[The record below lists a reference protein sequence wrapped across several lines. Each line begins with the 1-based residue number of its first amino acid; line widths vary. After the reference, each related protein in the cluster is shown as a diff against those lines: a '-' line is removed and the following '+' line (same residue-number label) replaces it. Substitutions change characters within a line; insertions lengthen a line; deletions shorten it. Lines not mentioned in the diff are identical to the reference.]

1 MMNHLFYY
9 IMADDSQRIKYVFVD
24 STNRDL
30 SIYPYGNTF
39 TLHLTS
45 PLHSV
50 IQVDLV
56 AARVPN
62 TMYNLTDGTNV
73 LIWSDTMTTFTVSI
87 PPGYYSAC
95 SLAHALV
102 SASGESF
109 NLDFL
114 ESEGKFMFS
123 SNAPSFTVEGTSDQ
137 IRAMLGM
144 DPGVQTSFLFNT
156 SDVYANDPTYTNQ
169 SLYKTSRIAN
179 LSTNEYVFLDIEELR
194 TTSVLDAKKLIQGTT
209 EGSTIRSTF
218 GMIPLDVSS
227 GCIKN
232 YKETTDYQ
240 QYILYNTPI
249 PKLDRLT
256 VRWIDRN
263 GRLLNFQG
271 FEHNAFTLRIHCEYH
286 NPPPPT
292 PPLQDIQIQRIVD
305 AMQHAPPPPKPPDEK
320 RAFGRWVIVVLV
332 ISVLAAYIAYVRLL
346 RPLVER
352 LTVQA
357 PVAPPVF
364 KPKISYS

>member
-1 MMNHLFYY
+1 
-9 IMADDSQRIKYVFVD
+9 MADDSQRIKYVFVD
-24 STNRDL
+24 STNRDV

-50 IQVDLV
+50 TQVDLV

-62 TMYNLTDGTNV
+62 TMYNLTNGTNV
-73 LIWSDTMTTFTVSI
+73 LAWSDMTTTSNISI
-87 PPGYYSAC
+87 PTGYYSADG
-95 SLAHALV
+95 LAHSLTN
-102 SASGESF
+102 ASGVLFSI
-109 NLDFL
+109 DFL
-114 ESEGKFMFS
+114 PSEGKFLFS
-123 SNAPSFTVEGTSDQ
+123 SNVANFTIEGKTSQ
-137 IRAMLGM
+137 IRTMLGI
-144 DPGVQTSFLFNT
+144 DSGVLSSFSFAT
-156 SDVYANDPTYTNQ
+156 SDVYAHDPTYINQ

-218 GMIPLDVSS
+218 GMVPLDVSS

-232 YKETTDYQ
+232 YKETTDYK

-249 PKLDRLT
+249 PKLDRVT
-256 VRWIDRN
+256 VRWIDRSGN
-263 GRLLNFQG
+263 LLNFQG

-305 AMQHAPPPPKPPDEK
+305 AMQYAPPPPKPPDEK

-332 ISVLAAYIAYVRLL
+332 ISVVAAYIAYVRLL

-352 LTVQA
+352 LTAQP
-357 PVAPPVF
+357 PVALPVF

>member
-1 MMNHLFYY
+1 
-9 IMADDSQRIKYVFVD
+9 MADDSQRVKYVFVD
-24 STNRDL
+24 STNRDVKL
-30 SIYPYGNTF
+30 YPYGNTF

-62 TMYNLTDGTNV
+62 TMYNLTNGTNV
-73 LIWSDTMTTFTVSI
+73 LIWSDLTTTSNISI
-87 PPGYYSAC
+87 PTGYYSADG
-95 SLAHALV
+95 LAQALTN
-102 SASGESF
+102 ASGLLF
-109 NLDFL
+109 NVDFL
-114 ESEGKFMFS
+114 CSEGKYMFS
-123 SNAPSFTVEGTSDQ
+123 SNVANFTIEGKTAQIRSMLGIDSGVLSSFWFATSD
-137 IRAMLGM
+137 I
-144 DPGVQTSFLFNT
+144 
-156 SDVYANDPTYTNQ
+156 YAHDPTYVDQ

-218 GMIPLDVSS
+218 GMVPLDVSS

-232 YKETTDYQ
+232 YKETTDYK
-240 QYILYNTPI
+240 QYILFNTPI

-256 VRWIDRN
+256 VRWIDRTGN
-263 GRLLNFQG
+263 LLNFQG

-352 LTVQA
+352 LTAQP

-364 KPKISYS
+364 KPKITYS

>member
-1 MMNHLFYY
+1 
-9 IMADDSQRIKYVFVD
+9 MADDSQRVKYVFVD
-24 STNRDL
+24 STNRDT

-50 IQVDLV
+50 TQVDLV

-62 TMYNLTDGTNV
+62 TMYNLTNGTNV
-73 LIWSDTMTTFTVSI
+73 LVWSDLTTTSNISI
-87 PPGYYSAC
+87 PTGYYSADG
-95 SLAHALV
+95 LAQALTN
-102 SASGESF
+102 ASGLLF
-109 NLDFL
+109 NVDFL
-114 ESEGKFMFS
+114 CSEGKYMFS
-123 SNAPSFTVEGTSDQ
+123 SNVANFTIEGKTSQ
-137 IRAMLGM
+137 IRSMLGI
-144 DPGVQTSFLFNT
+144 DPGVLSSFWFST
-156 SDVYANDPTYTNQ
+156 SDIYAHDPTYADQ

-218 GMIPLDVSS
+218 GMVPLDVSS
-227 GCIKN
+227 GSIKN
-232 YKETTDYQ
+232 YKETTDYK

-256 VRWIDRN
+256 VRWIDRS
-263 GRLLNFQG
+263 GVPLNFQG

-292 PPLQDIQIQRIVD
+292 PPLQDVQIQRIVD
-305 AMQHAPPPPKPPDEK
+305 AMQFAPPPPKPPDEK

-352 LTVQA
+352 LMAQP
-357 PVAPPVF
+357 PVAAPVF